1 MIQQVLLGRF
11 ITCWNINITFSNVEG
26 REGKN
31 GSQPVSWLAPGCPY
45 LDLAERRN
53 ARSVTKASARCD
65 GKEKNEKERLSL
77 SSSFP
82 LLTAL
87 PLTVFLSGSL
97 RNDQGRV
104 NLLPTLSSQIT
115 YFVVNFSSSHFEYFK
130 SPELRIWV
138 SVKSKAT
145 GSWFDNVALTTCR
158 FSARSKL
165 KEMRRSRSRDL
176 VRKERWMNTD
186 LLCIN

>member
-1 MIQQVLLGRF
+1 MIQQVLLGSF
-11 ITCWNINITFSNVEG
+11 ITCWNIKITFSN
-26 REGKN
+26 
-31 GSQPVSWLAPGCPY
+31 GSHLVDWLAPACPY
-45 LDLAERRN
+45 LDLGEKQN
-53 ARSVTKASARCD
+53 ARSVTKGSARCD
-65 GKEKNEKERLSL
+65 GKEEDCL

-82 LLTAL
+82 LLPAL

-186 LLCIN
+186 LLCMN

>member
-11 ITCWNINITFSNVEG
+11 ITCWNIKITFSNVEG

-53 ARSVTKASARCD
+53 ARSVTKGTARCD
-65 GKEKNEKERLSL
+65 GKEENEK
-77 SSSFP
+77 F
-82 LLTAL
+82 
-87 PLTVFLSGSL
+87 F
-97 RNDQGRV
+97 
-104 NLLPTLSSQIT
+104 LLPITPRAPLDRVSLWEPEKRPGTSQPTAHTLLYSQIT

-186 LLCIN
+186 LLCMN